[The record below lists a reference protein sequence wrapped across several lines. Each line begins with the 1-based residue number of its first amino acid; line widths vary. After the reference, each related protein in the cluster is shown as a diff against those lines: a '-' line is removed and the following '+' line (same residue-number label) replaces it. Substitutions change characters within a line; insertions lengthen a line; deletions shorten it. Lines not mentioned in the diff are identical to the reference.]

1 VNYKSAKHFE
11 NVNLNV
17 LMSILEEKIQD
28 RRFTDLIRKALNA
41 GHFNYDLS
49 NFSSLHPI
57 LIDIF

>member
-1 VNYKSAKHFE
+1 
-11 NVNLNV
+11 
-17 LMSILEEKIQD
+17 MSILEEKIQD